1 MTPLELDKEL
11 TFLLHDL
18 LQNTGFRKKR
28 KGNLSRKENE
38 CEQMFSFY
46 FTRERGLPGNIYS
59 LTATVSFSFSEV
71 DKLTSRFM
79 GEKYDSKWPTGTR
92 PFYTLIPDTPLL
104 KYKYCPDEALEQFA
118 DMVSQ
123 DFRSYALPFFEKYNT
138 IEKLEQHFDRYHDN
152 MGLKNGFRVVRANGY
167 WCCKAAVLCNLE
179 RWGKLQQYIDGTDC
193 LTLEQKA
200 EISEYISGK

>member
-38 CEQMFSFY
+38 CEQMLSFY

-79 GEKYDSKWPTGTR
+79 GEQYDTKWPTGTR

-104 KYKYCPDEALEQFA
+104 KYKYCSDEALEQFA

-138 IEKLEQHFDRYHDN
+138 IEKLGQHFDRYHDN

-167 WCCKAAVLCNLE
+167 WCWKAAVLCNLE
-179 RWGKLQQYIDGTDC
+179 RWGKLQQYIDETDC

-200 EISEYISGK
+200 EISEYISDK

>member
-28 KGNLSRKENE
+28 KGNLSRKENK

-59 LTATVSFSFSEV
+59 LTAAVSFSFSEV

-79 GEKYDSKWPTGTR
+79 GEQYDTKWPTGTR

-104 KYKYCPDEALEQFA
+104 KYKYCSDEALEQFA

-179 RWGKLQQYIDGTDC
+179 RWGKLQQYIDETDC

-200 EISEYISGK
+200 EISEYISDK